1 MEPIRFLPGFQQF
14 MAELLAEAL
23 EITHRIRIGGDHPQH
38 LAALQTGQRLAG
50 LENGQWTAQPGGV
63 KFGINGNGAHGW
75 IPLWQP
81 IQGRFKCCIPACG
94 GGWRKPANPGTAPTA
109 IESQG
114 QSPFAHGTAMSHR
127 SLVTVLS
134 LSVLLSLTP
143 AAPAR
148 AQTPLLLP
156 DIGDPSQVY
165 FSPDEEQQLGLEI
178 MRHLRD
184 RDRVLDDVQLT
195 QYINSVGQSLA
206 NYADQNGV
214 PFTFFMVRD
223 PSINAFALPYN
234 FIGIN
239 TGLLLATEREDELAG
254 VVAHEIAHVAQH
266 HIVRAIADNRR
277 MTLPMAAAM
286 LASAALA
293 ASAGGQAGR
302 AAMVGSMAANAQRQI
317 SFTRANEQE
326 ADRIGTQVLVQ
337 AGFDPRGMSDFFTK
351 LERMS
356 GGEDRTQIPE
366 MLLTHP
372 RPENRVADTQD
383 RLPSVPARRTV
394 PRDRQAYLLAKARAL
409 VLSTSDTRSLIREL
423 EIRLAKAT
431 PAEEA
436 ATRYAYALALKQAG
450 RYDESYQQVERLL
463 REQPDRLAFR
473 LEAAEIALARGD
485 RAEAWRLFEDTRRLY
500 PDDFVLAMYYGRA
513 LASQGDGRQAM
524 RLLQPHLRR
533 YPNDPTLYATYAQ
546 AAQRAGD
553 QAATRTTLAEYHYLN
568 GDLRAAIEQL
578 EIGLRQSDLSPNQE
592 AQLRARLKQ
601 FKAEAI
607 ARKLPGIDRNTP

>member
-1 MEPIRFLPGFQQF
+1 

-38 LAALQTGQRLAG
+38 LAALQTGERLAG
-50 LENGQWTAQPGGV
+50 FENGQRTAQPGGV
-63 KFGINGNGAHGW
+63 KLGINGNGGHGR
-75 IPLWQP
+75 IPPWQP
-81 IQGRFKCCIPACG
+81 IQGRFKCCIPACSG
-94 GGWRKPANPGTAPTA
+94 RWRKPANSGTAPAA

-127 SLVTVLS
+127 PLVTVLS

-326 ADRIGTQVLVQ
+326 ADRIGTQVLAQ

-351 LERMS
+351 LERLS
-356 GGEDRTQIPE
+356 SGEDRTQVPE

-409 VLSTSDTRSLIREL
+409 VLSTSDTRSLLREL

-485 RAEAWRLFEDTRRLY
+485 RAAAWRLFEDTRRLY

-607 ARKLPGIDRNTP
+607 ARKLPGIDRDTP